1 MPNERA
7 ITRRIWAPGQDDGYD
22 PQGAAYIAGSLL
34 VSAYQSTALSHSKGP
49 CRVFR
54 VDASTGRQ
62 TGSFDVPAPC
72 GHAGGL
78 AVTSDGTIYVVD
90 THDVFILRLDGAFGP
105 GAPAVRQL
113 PLGPGLTGGLAA
125 ADGTALWIGTYV
137 TDGPGR
143 LYRFDA
149 ADLMGTAAPLT
160 IDMATRSVEIPS
172 YAQGAAFDPDGTHV
186 WISRS
191 GIDWATLDELDLATG
206 RLVARYPAP
215 PGLEGLD
222 LDAHGVLWTI
232 SEAGARRFFSNP
244 FVRLFYPF
252 NPLILVIHPSSL
264 RSE

>member
-7 ITRRIWAPGQDDGYD
+7 ITRRIWAPGLDDGYD

-125 ADGTALWIGTYV
+125 ADG
-137 TDGPGR
+137 
-143 LYRFDA
+143 
-149 ADLMGTAAPLT
+149 
-160 IDMATRSVEIPS
+160 
-172 YAQGAAFDPDGTHV
+172 
-186 WISRS
+186 
-191 GIDWATLDELDLATG
+191 ATLDELDLATG